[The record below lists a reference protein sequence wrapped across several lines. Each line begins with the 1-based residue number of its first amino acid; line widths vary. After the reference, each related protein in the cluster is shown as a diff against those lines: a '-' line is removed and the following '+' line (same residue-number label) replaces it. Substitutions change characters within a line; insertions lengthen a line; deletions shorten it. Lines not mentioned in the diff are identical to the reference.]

1 MTRSRRASQT
11 LLAVFATTL
20 ASVIAAPVALGAGT
34 AVVNGGQ
41 VDFTAADGFEN
52 SLTVTTSSAS
62 PPSVTIADT
71 ADDITAGSGCL
82 PGDTPSKVVC
92 SGETVNFFDLNL
104 GDLADSAIVSGPLE
118 GTLRGG
124 PGVDSLTGGAGNE
137 RLAGG
142 EGADVL
148 AGSAGDDVLTDF
160 DFVLTSPPAPPSM
173 DAGDRFDGGPGNDL
187 LAYLPQDGEG
197 DVLLGGPGVD
207 TVGVDPLFIAFVA
220 FLSGGA
226 GGSNND
232 ALGVVVDLD
241 AGTLR
246 DKDAMR
252 GTTGEQNTIG
262 SVENLEGFGNDTVL
276 GSAAPN
282 DYRQVSPFGGV
293 DETDTV
299 DLRSGPDVVSVGDGD
314 DQVTSDD
321 GFRDQ
326 VLCGDGSDTVAA
338 DRFDELTECEN
349 VTRSATP
356 SADQETRDRF
366 IVGIVNPDR
375 TAPVCTLSGPKANL
389 SSTAFLRTG
398 GIAARLSCNEAI
410 TGRVRILT
418 RVRSARGVTTA
429 ATGDLV
435 LAERTVSGSGSRTV
449 RLKPSRRLAKALGR
463 RYKVRVVAE
472 VRDAFGNRTSKAKR
486 VTVRVPK
493 PRRATRRSRR

>member
-1 MTRSRRASQT
+1 MTASPRVRSM
-11 LLAVFATTL
+11 LLAFCFMTL
-20 ASVIAAPVALGAGT
+20 SVLAGPAAALGAGN
-34 AVVNGGQ
+34 AVVNSGEVG
-41 VDFTAADGFEN
+41 FTAADGFAN
-52 SLTVTTSSAS
+52 NLTVTAIAS

-71 ADDITAGSGCL
+71 ADDITAGSGCAQ
-82 PGDTPSKVVC
+82 GATAREVVC
-92 SGETVNFFDLNL
+92 SGPTVNSFDLDL
-104 GDLADSAIVSGPLE
+104 GDLADSATVSGPLE

-124 PGVDSLTGGAGNE
+124 PGVDSLTGGAGDE

-160 DFVLTSPPAPPSM
+160 DFAPMSMSPPVAPADP
-173 DAGDRFDGGPGNDL
+173 GDRFDGGPGNDL

-197 DVLLGGPGVD
+197 DVLVGGPGVD
-207 TVGVDPLFIAFVA
+207 TVGVDPFLIAFTA
-220 FLSGGA
+220 FLTGGA

-246 DKDAMR
+246 DKDAM
-252 GTTGEQNTIG
+252 GGSTGEQNTLG

-398 GIAARLSCNEAI
+398 GIAARLSCNETIA
-410 TGRVRILT
+410 GRVQILT

-472 VRDAFGNRTSKAKR
+472 VRDAFGNRTSKAKS

-493 PRRATRRSRR
+493 PRRTTRRSRR